1 MQRIRL
7 NSIVTIDVDNR
18 DARGRD
24 LVVGGRLASSERS
37 R

>member
-1 MQRIRL
+1 MRL
-7 NSIVTIDVDNR
+7 NSIVKIDDDSR
-18 DARGRD
+18 DAHGRD